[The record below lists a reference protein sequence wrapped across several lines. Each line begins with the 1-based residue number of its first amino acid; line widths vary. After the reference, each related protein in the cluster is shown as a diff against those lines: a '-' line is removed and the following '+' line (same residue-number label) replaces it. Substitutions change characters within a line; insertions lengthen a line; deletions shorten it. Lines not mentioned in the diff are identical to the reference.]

1 MQINLKQL
9 DAFRAVMQTGSTNE
23 AASVLNISQPA
34 VSRSIKN
41 LEEQIDFLLFIR
53 ENGRLY
59 ATAEAEDLYHEVK
72 EFYNG
77 VDHMANVLRNVRLVG
92 GGHLRIVTSMPMGQS
107 FLPEVIQSF
116 RQSHPDVRIS
126 VRIVVKREMTK
137 WLESQLF
144 DIALLTLPVEYPAS
158 RSRMLARAQ
167 GVCILPVGHALSDRK
182 VIEARDL
189 QHEDFLSIVP
199 DTVLRI
205 RVDKAFDTL
214 GIERRGMVIETQ
226 SAASICQMVSRG
238 LGTSVIDPFTAA
250 GFEKSAIVIRPFRPV
265 IPYSFGMVLPIHRPP
280 SRLAEEFAEA
290 LQTHA
295 EGFFAERDHF
305 FA

>member
-41 LEEQIDFLLFIR
+41 LEEQIDFPLFLR

-59 ATAEAEDLYHEVK
+59 PTAEAEDLYHEVK

-77 VDHMANVLRNVRLVG
+77 VDHLTNVLRNVRLVG
-92 GGHLRIVTSMPMGQS
+92 GGHLRVVTSMPIGQR
-107 FLPEVIQSF
+107 FLPEVIRSF
-116 RQSHPDVRIS
+116 RSTHPDVRIS

-158 RSRMLARAQ
+158 RSRILAEVE
-167 GVCILPVGHALSDRK
+167 GVCILPPGHRLSDRRL
-182 VIEARDL
+182 IEAEDL
-189 QHEDFLSIVP
+189 EHEDFLSIVP

-205 RVDKAFDTL
+205 RVDKAFAQL
-214 GIERRGMVIETQ
+214 GIERRNMIVETQ
-226 SAASICQMVSRG
+226 SAASICQMVAQG
-238 LGTSVIDPFTAA
+238 LGASVIDPFTARA
-250 GFEKSAIVIRPFRPV
+250 FEHTDIVIRPFRPA
-265 IPYSFGMVLPIHRPP
+265 IPYSFGMVLPIHRPT
-280 SRLAEEFAEA
+280 SRLAEEFVEA
-290 LQTHA
+290 LRTHA
-295 EGFFAERDHF
+295 QTFFADRAHY